1 MNKTIVGTGILMGVL
16 AIILGAFGAH
26 GLKDVIPVGEVDVFE
41 TGVKYQM
48 YHALFLLV
56 LGSMAGVQDHHKKWV
71 YYLIT
76 AGVICFSFSLYII
89 ATRELTGIT
98 IDFLGLLTPIGGLL
112 FILGWAMLG
121 YRVFKHL
128 D

>member
-1 MNKTIVGTGILMGVL
+1 MNKTILGTGILLGIL

-26 GLKDVIPVGEVDVFE
+26 GLKDVIPAREVDVFE

-48 YHALFLLV
+48 YHALLLV
-56 LGSMAGVQDHHKKWV
+56 LLGNMVGVQDQHKKWV

-76 AGVICFSFSLYII
+76 AGVICFSFSLYMI

-98 IDFLGLLTPIGGLL
+98 ITFLGLLTPIGGVL
-112 FILGWAMLG
+112 FILGWALLG
-121 YRVFKHL
+121 YRVFRQM